1 MVLIM
6 IAIGVGIGVG
16 LCSGENGCD
25 SGSSSG
31 GYSGGNSR
39 PGGWNQTKNCFL
51 KLFLNFSN
59 KDYCMYQEVLT
70 HILYAKFLGK
80 LV

>member
-1 MVLIM
+1 MPMQHNSEADHFVSITMIKYGILDGPLFMNLNMFSLVVMVLIM

-16 LCSGENGCD
+16 LCGGENGCD

-39 PGGWNQTKNCFL
+39 PGG
-51 KLFLNFSN
+51 
-59 KDYCMYQEVLT
+59 
-70 HILYAKFLGK
+70 
-80 LV
+80 